1 MIKVLFILENLGG
14 GGAEKILPN
23 LLKHID
29 DKRYDITVL
38 TLFFDGVNKQRLS
51 KNIKYICRRAF
62 YFRGIT
68 RLIKFIPASLL
79 YRYYVKSNFAN
90 DDFDLVVAYMNG
102 LPTKVVMGAKDKK
115 KIAWLHGDFMGG
127 YKPNFPKNFLGR
139 AAMLKGLSSIDA
151 FVGVSEK
158 VCHSFTKFSG
168 IKDNLHLIHN
178 TNDRDEIISR
188 AAECNPYAENASPI
202 NIVSVGHLHKVKGN
216 ERLLQ
221 AAKTLRDEGFSFR
234 LHILGEGAQ
243 RPELEAYI
251 TEHGLQSW
259 VELPGF
265 IDNPYPYIKHA
276 DLYICPSYSEG
287 FSTAVSEA
295 VILGVPVISTLVSG
309 ATEIL
314 GEQQEFGMI
323 CENNSEGI
331 CNALR
336 DMLAKPDLRAHYAKM
351 SRQRS
356 IFFSP
361 ERTVKAVENLFDQI
375 IKSK

>member
-1 MIKVLFILENLGG
+1 MIKILFILENLGG
-14 GGAEKILPN
+14 GGAERVLPN
-23 LLKHID
+23 LLKYLD
-29 DKRYDITVL
+29 RKKYEATVL
-38 TLFFDGVNKQRLS
+38 TLFSDGVNQQRLP
-51 KNIKYICRRAF
+51 KHVNHVCRKAL

-68 RLIKFIPASLL
+68 YLIKFLPPALL
-79 YRYYVKSNFAN
+79 YNYYVKKALPKLQ
-90 DDFDLVVAYMNG
+90 FDLIVAYMHG
-102 LPTKVVMGAKDKK
+102 LPTKILLGAGNQK
-115 KIAWLHGDFMGG
+115 KITWVHANMLGG
-127 YKPNFPKNFLGR
+127 YKPHFPRFFLNKR
-139 AAMLKGLSSIDA
+139 NMRQSLEKLDA
-151 FVGVSEK
+151 IVGVSEQIRS
-158 VCHSFTKFSG
+158 SFRKFTE
-168 IKDNLHLIHN
+168 IKKEIHLIHN
-178 TNDRDEIISR
+178 TNDTDEIQHR
-188 AAECNPYAENASPI
+188 ASEFIPYKQDKNI
-202 NIVSVGHLHKVKGN
+202 VNIVSVGHLHKVKGN

-314 GEQQEFGMI
+314 GEQQEYGMI
-323 CENNSEGI
+323 CENSNAGI

-375 IKSK
+375 TKSK